1 MKAAGISGNN
11 QSNGK
16 KKAVGRASLAQ
27 QPNDFC
33 SNPAIRAE
41 TPAQHGWTEEFPGG
55 VTVCDAVG
63 TIIEMNDRSVEIFE
77 EDGGRALL
85 GKNVFDC
92 HPEPAR
98 SQLVNMVERR
108 QRNVYT
114 IEKKGVKKLIYQSP
128 WYQNGAYAGFIEL
141 SLEIPFELPH
151 FVRG

>member
-1 MKAAGISGNN
+1 MK
-11 QSNGK
+11 
-16 KKAVGRASLAQ
+16 
-27 QPNDFC
+27 
-33 SNPAIRAE
+33 
-41 TPAQHGWTEEFPGG
+41 TPEYAWVKEFPGG
-55 VTVCDAVG
+55 VTVCDTDG
-63 TIIEMNDRSVEIFE
+63 TILGMNDKAASIFE
-77 EDGGRALL
+77 EDGGRALI

-98 SQLVNMVERR
+98 SELQQLMEAR

-141 SLEIPFELPH
+141 SLEVPFELPH

>member
-1 MKAAGISGNN
+1 MKAPGLSGKSR
-11 QSNGK
+11 SNGK
-16 KKAVGRASLAQ
+16 KRAVGRASPAQ
-27 QPNDFC
+27 HLHNIS
-33 SNPAIRAE
+33 SNPAIPAE
-41 TPAQHGWTEEFPGG
+41 TPGQHAWVEKFPGG
-55 VTVCDAVG
+55 VTVCDADG
-63 TIIEMNDRSVEIFE
+63 IIIEMNDRSAAIFE
-77 EDGGRALL
+77 EDGGRALI

-98 SQLVNMVERR
+98 SELAHLVETR